1 MGVFSRTSFEFA
13 KVLSTELMY
22 YIDFLSLFAEATSEG
37 ASQKVADRNGSGFM
51 CDGWHERHHSSRGNQ
66 IHLPYRRGEDKKS
79 VSPHV
84 RIIVFYLPQ

>member
-37 ASQKVADRNGSGFM
+37 ASQKVADRTVQVSCVMVGTNATTAAAATRYTYHIVEVRTKKAF
-51 CDGWHERHHSSRGNQ
+51 RHMSE
-66 IHLPYRRGEDKKS
+66 LL
-79 VSPHV
+79 
-84 RIIVFYLPQ
+84 FYILQ